1 MLRQLAGIFIL
12 FTFLLV
18 KGNALFAEGA
28 VEKITITQE
37 SQESSDE
44 PADDEKESKNMEF
57 ADEFLHHASLLFS
70 PVVPSKKLIHT
81 DVHHNFLVHLPVW
94 GPPPNSAVFH
104 NA

>member
-1 MLRQLAGIFIL
+1 MLRQLTGIFIL
-12 FTFLLV
+12 FAFLLV
-18 KGNALFAEGA
+18 KGNTLFAEGVA
-28 VEKITITQE
+28 EKITITQE

-57 ADEFLHHASLLFS
+57 ADEFLHHTCFFILPL
-70 PVVPSKKLIHT
+70 VPSKKLIHT